1 MRTITLFL
9 LMPVALCLFTQAAKA
24 EDPNLVFASDTE
36 IVLSPFDQPLDR
48 ADNTFKRPTSGTVDC
63 CSHPP
68 DYRIIYAGTAENY
81 PPDVPTIDQ
90 VFVDD
95 VDDETLHIIL
105 SKPISLARTCTT
117 GELQELEGEP
127 CVYDLSDF
135 KVSLRRIV
143 MGKKKEPQG
152 FEISVAPTVT
162 DDFGT
167 RESILYRGTHRTK
180 DVPDSA
186 KVVAKVVDVEKK
198 TPIPTKVVRVE
209 SASKTMPTDG
219 QSNWRIVLDPPLERG
234 RTLAVMVSGI
244 EQYNGGDMTAQ
255 GKIAVQPYPKGRDD
269 AVFYL
274 RGQKVFSR
282 FGEDQGSAD
291 FKLENTFTNS
301 LRGRQWWYLLSG
313 TVGSD
318 SLDLSQSITASI
330 GKRWWIDIDHNLK
343 TVPAWDVS
351 LAPTFT
357 IDSESKDRDLGLDLI
372 LEGQPSIWYHTIE
385 QRKKTAADPKSIRW
399 GFWLKPK
406 LALEAGKQL
415 ASQAEEVEGKAYF
428 RSLASFNLLLE
439 KEQIF
444 GLFDKISLT
453 VDATERYLMQ
463 DEVTIDEM
471 KVVSTSK
478 GFKPYLRAE
487 LAYDLGSIAFS
498 VVHENGK
505 QPSAFKRAHATTV
518 GVTVKF

>member
-1 MRTITLFL
+1 LF
-9 LMPVALCLFTQAAKA
+9 AQTAKA
-24 EDPNLVFASDTE
+24 EDPNLVFATDTE

-48 ADNTFKRPTSGTVDC
+48 AENTFKRPTDGTVDC
-63 CSHPP
+63 CSRPP
-68 DYRIIYAGTAENY
+68 DYRIIYTGIAENY

-95 VDDETLHIIL
+95 VDTETLHIIL
-105 SKPISLARTCTT
+105 SKPISLSRTCTDREQKALSQ
-117 GELQELEGEP
+117 GGEP

-135 KVSLRRIV
+135 KISLRRVV

-152 FEISVAPTVT
+152 FEISITPTVT

-180 DVPDSA
+180 DVPDST
-186 KVVAKVVDVEKK
+186 KVVAKVVDVETK
-198 TPIPTKVVRVE
+198 TPIPTKVARVE
-209 SASKTMPTDG
+209 SASKTMPGDG

-234 RTLAVMVSGI
+234 RTLAVIVSGI
-244 EQYNGGDMTAQ
+244 EKYNKGDMAAR

-301 LRGRQWWYLLSG
+301 IQGRQWWYLLSG

-357 IDSESKDRDLGLDLI
+357 IDSESRDRDLGLDLI
-372 LEGQPSIWYHTIE
+372 LEGQPSIWYRTIE

-415 ASQAEEVEGKAYF
+415 ASQSAEVEGKTYSRA
-428 RSLASFNLLLE
+428 LASFNLLLE
-439 KEQIF
+439 RDQIF
-444 GLFDKISLT
+444 RLFDKVSLT

-487 LAYDLGSIAFS
+487 LAYDLGPIAFS
-498 VVHENGK
+498 IVHENGK
-505 QPSAFKRAHATTV
+505 QPPNFKRAHATTV